1 MNTFLKIA
9 IGFVLGVLCFYL
21 VQKIEEEKAKE
32 DIKEDVQVSF
42 LKQMKQLFEDEE
54 TEEKSQKNIQFFDLT
69 TKKGVVRLHTY
80 MSKDSVQI
88 LMGYPQ
94 STDVDV
100 WDFNDEVHETWKY
113 KGRNR
118 NFDEFTM
125 KFINGEL
132 VSVDQYKESY
142 Y

>member
-1 MNTFLKIA
+1 MVSLFVGFLDNITLVDTNEKIKS
-9 IGFVLGVLCFYL
+9 LCF
-21 VQKIEEEKAKE
+21 V
-32 DIKEDVQVSF
+32 
-42 LKQMKQLFEDEE
+42 
-54 TEEKSQKNIQFFDLT
+54 KN
-69 TKKGVVRLHTY
+69 KK
-80 MSKDSVQI
+80 
-88 LMGYPQ
+88 
-94 STDVDV
+94 VD
-100 WDFNDEVHETWKY
+100 NDEVHETWKY